1 MIYLISFLE
10 GIITFISPCM
20 LPLLP
25 VYISYFAYEDEE
37 NTSKKTLINAIGFVI
52 GFALVFIMLGAFA
65 GMLGGFLQK
74 YQIVVN
80 ITTGL
85 VVVFFGFNYIG
96 VFKFNIFRGINSPLA
111 GRKLGFFP
119 AILFGAVFSVGWTP
133 CVGTFLGTA
142 LMLASQQ
149 GSALKGIIM
158 LLVYSAG
165 LGIPFIV
172 SAVLIDKLKGALDFI
187 KKHYAVV
194 NLFCGVLLIIVGI
207 LMMTGLVGK
216 YLSFIG

>member
-25 VYISYFAYEDEE
+25 VYISYFAYEDDE
-37 NTSKKTLINAIGFVI
+37 NTNKTLINAIGFVI
-52 GFALVFIMLGAFA
+52 GFSLVFISLGAFA
-65 GMLGGFLQK
+65 GILGGFLQK
-74 YQIVVN
+74 YQMFVN
-80 ITTGL
+80 IITGL
-85 VVVFFGFNYIG
+85 VVVFFGLNYIG
-96 VFKFNIFRGINSPLA
+96 VFRLNIFRGINNPLA
-111 GRKLGFFP
+111 GRKPGFFP

-149 GSALKGIIM
+149 GSATKGIIM

-165 LGIPFIV
+165 LGIPFII
-172 SAVLIDKLKGALDFI
+172 SAILIDKLKAAFGFI
-187 KKHYAVV
+187 KKHYAVI

-207 LMMTGLVGK
+207 LMMTGLIGK
-216 YLSFIG
+216 YLAFIG